1 MHIEYKTLGVS
12 ELRDLARTKSQ
23 HDFRSGAKAIKG
35 LDRIWDDMLRIL
47 YEISKIF
54 WFVVVFLN
62 ELYLEAQKELDKVL
76 GH

>member
-35 LDRIWDDMLRIL
+35 LDRIWDDMLRIS

-54 WFVVVFLN
+54 GFVVVFN

>member
-35 LDRIWDDMLRIL
+35 LDRIWDDMLRIP

-54 WFVVVFLN
+54 GFVVVFN

>member
-1 MHIEYKTLGVS
+1 MHIKYKILGVS

-35 LDRIWDDMLRIL
+35 LDRIWDDMLRIP

-54 WFVVVFLN
+54 GFVVVFN